1 MDIRAVIMGLAFA
14 LMWSSAFTSAR
25 IIVAAAPPLTAL
37 GLRFFISGLIGV
49 TIALALGQTWRL
61 TRAQWR
67 ATIVFGIC
75 QNALYLG
82 LNFVAMQTIE
92 ASLAAIIASTV
103 PLLIGL
109 LSWAFL
115 GERLGKVGIFGLFAG
130 LTGVVIIMGA
140 RFQGGMDLYGVG
152 LCAIAVFALAF
163 ATLSVRGAASGGNF
177 MMVVGLQMIVGS
189 VLVGIVGLATEPFV
203 VEWSLR
209 LLLAFLY
216 TTLIPGLAA
225 TLVWFLLVERIG
237 ATRAATFH
245 FLNPFFGVAIAAMLL
260 NEALRLGDLI
270 GVLVIMGGILA
281 VQLSRQKRLPQ
292 MQIGGQPPSPRDI

>member
-1 MDIRAVIMGLAFA
+1 MDIRAILMGLGFA

-25 IIVAAAPPLTAL
+25 IIVSAAPPLTAL
-37 GLRFFISGLIGV
+37 GLRFLISGLIGIA
-49 TIALALGQTWRL
+49 IALLLGQTWRL

-67 ATIVFGIC
+67 ATIIFGIC

-92 ASLAAIIASTV
+92 ASLAAIIASTM
-103 PLLIGL
+103 PLIVGFF
-109 LSWAFL
+109 SWIFL
-115 GERLGKVGIFGLFAG
+115 KERLGKVGIMGLFAG
-130 LTGVVIIMGA
+130 LGGVVIIMGA
-140 RFQGGMDLYGVG
+140 RLQGGMDLYGVG
-152 LCAIAVFALAF
+152 LCVIAVFALAF
-163 ATLSVRGAASGGNF
+163 ATLAVRGAASGGNF
-177 MMVVGLQMIVGS
+177 LMVVGLQMMGGAVLTGS
-189 VLVGIVGLATEPFV
+189 IGLATEPLVIDWSTQLV
-203 VEWSLR
+203 V
-209 LLLAFLY
+209 AFLY

-281 VQLSRQKRLPQ
+281 VQLSRQGR
-292 MQIGGQPPSPRDI
+292 I

>member
-1 MDIRAVIMGLAFA
+1 MDIRAILMGLGFA

-25 IIVAAAPPLTAL
+25 IIVSAAPPLTAL
-37 GLRFFISGLIGV
+37 GLRFLISGLIGIG
-49 TIALALGQTWRL
+49 IALILGQTWRL

-67 ATIVFGIC
+67 ATIIFGIC

-92 ASLAAIIASTV
+92 ASLAAIIASTM
-103 PLLIGL
+103 PLIVGFF
-109 LSWAFL
+109 SWIFL
-115 GERLGKVGIFGLFAG
+115 KERLGKIGIMGLFAG
-130 LTGVVIIMGA
+130 LGGVVIIMGA
-140 RFQGGMDLYGVG
+140 RLQGGMDLYGVA
-152 LCAIAVFALAF
+152 LCVIGVFALAF
-163 ATLSVRGAASGGNF
+163 ATLAVRGAASGGNF
-177 MMVVGLQMIVGS
+177 LMVVGLQMMVGA
-189 VLVGIVGLATEPFV
+189 VLTGSIGLATEPLV
-203 VEWSLR
+203 IEWSTR
-209 LLLAFLY
+209 LVVAFLY

-245 FLNPFFGVAIAAMLL
+245 FLNPFFGVAIAAVLL

-281 VQLSRQKRLPQ
+281 VQLSRQGRV
-292 MQIGGQPPSPRDI
+292 

>member
-1 MDIRAVIMGLAFA
+1 MDIRAIVMGLAFA

-37 GLRFFISGLIGV
+37 GLRFLISGVIGI
-49 TIALALGQTWRL
+49 TIALILGQTWRL

-67 ATIVFGIC
+67 ATIVFGVC

-103 PLLIGL
+103 PLLVGL
-109 LSWAFL
+109 ISWAFL
-115 GERLGKVGIFGLFAG
+115 GERLGKIGVFGLFAG
-130 LTGVVIIMGA
+130 LAGVVIIMGA
-140 RFQGGMDLYGVG
+140 RLQGGMDLYGVS

-177 MMVVGLQMIVGS
+177 LMVVGLQMIVGS
-189 VLVGIVGLATEPFV
+189 VLVGTVGLATEPFV
-203 VEWSLR
+203 VEWSTR
-209 LLLAFLY
+209 LVLAFLY

-245 FLNPFFGVAIAAMLL
+245 FLNPFFGVAIAAALL

-281 VQLSRQKRLPQ
+281 VQLSRQKRLP
-292 MQIGGQPPSPRDI
+292 